1 MKSFNAWLDEFAGD
15 DVQILRLASF
25 WKRSRG
31 RLTRD
36 TVERRALECGCYQ
49 GTGYAAWD
57 AYISD
62 ITLNPFK
69 NTSPQFEKPEH
80 PLD

>member
-1 MKSFNAWLDEFAGD
+1 MQLSFNDWIDAYAGE
-15 DVQILRLASF
+15 DVERLRLASF

-36 TVERRALECGCYQ
+36 TVERRAVEYGCQ
-49 GTGYAAWD
+49 TGTGHKAWD

-62 ITLNPFK
+62 ITLNPQK
-69 NTSPQFEKPEH
+69 K
-80 PLD
+80 